1 MKEEEF
7 LSTWLYKLKYRD
19 IFWAWGKRQQ
29 LGGLFQ
35 QGDSKELKTAKIKGS
50 CKKKTT
56 FRATCNAK
64 YHTRNLTNKILVGIQ
79 DSLKKWAKIAVKFAP
94 I

>member
-35 QGDSKELKTAKIKGS
+35 QWDSKELKTAKIKGS
-50 CKKKTT
+50 CKRKQL
-56 FRATCNAK
+56 FEQLIMQNIIQEIL
-64 YHTRNLTNKILVGIQ
+64 LTK
-79 DSLKKWAKIAVKFAP
+79 S
-94 I
+94 

>member
-19 IFWAWGKRQQ
+19 IFWAWGKRKQ

-50 CKKKTT
+50 CKKKKL
-56 FRATCNAK
+56 FEQLVMQNIIQEIL
-64 YHTRNLTNKILVGIQ
+64 LTK
-79 DSLKKWAKIAVKFAP
+79 S
-94 I
+94 

>member
-50 CKKKTT
+50 CKKKKKL
-56 FRATCNAK
+56 FEQLVMQNIIQEIL
-64 YHTRNLTNKILVGIQ
+64 LTK
-79 DSLKKWAKIAVKFAP
+79 S
-94 I
+94 